1 MSLLSGSELALV
13 VHIALVPWSSLDC
26 PAVFWELRR
35 NRCTLTT
42 AYGCCLYCELEKPVP
57 AVAMQSSLA
66 QSIRVPTA
74 RAHRCSSVGS
84 EPSRRERS
92 FPLTPA
98 AIDLT
103 TEKWWWFSSEVSWL
117 MGQRRLLFFKSLERT
132 AQSDA
137 FRLPIFMLTGPCGSS
152 LYLRTRK
159 SSESLHECSSKKFSS
174 LLAQCLNVNL

>member
-42 AYGCCLYCELEKPVP
+42 AYGCCLCCELEKPVP

-84 EPSRRERS
+84 EPSRCERS
-92 FPLTPA
+92 FPLPLQPL
-98 AIDLT
+98 IWPLKNDDGFLQ
-103 TEKWWWFSSEVSWL
+103 KCHDWWGNEGCCFS
-117 MGQRRLLFFKSLERT
+117 KSPERT
-132 AQSDA
+132 AQSNA